1 MLTDTQKIK
10 CMLDFTKTYAENS
23 DNIYAREA
31 RCLDVQFSFLMLPVR
46 RICSQ
51 DAKQNFRS
59 VSGHKTHTEQ
69 SDITVIPRL
78 FWR

>member
-46 RICSQ
+46 SQ
-51 DAKQNFRS
+51 DLFAGR
-59 VSGHKTHTEQ
+59 KTELP
-69 SDITVIPRL
+69 IG
-78 FWR
+78 FWA